1 MNKDLTYSWL
11 HTDFRYTLIYE
22 SNANNQSFLSINRT
36 RIKKYLFFDWKRG
49 DVISKMSRRFFI
61 FCTKNKMFCTDF
73 RANKLR
79 NFFFS
84 RNKIDGA
91 SWHSICDTKRASL
104 RIVTMHAN
112 NTRLLPKFSWNFHIY
127 RKRSNIFIAY
137 GIAHKHNMLF
147 EKSNMP

>member
-1 MNKDLTYSWL
+1 MFAFFTAWFFAPKRERKWKYAVW
-11 HTDFRYTLIYE
+11 Y
-22 SNANNQSFLSINRT
+22 
-36 RIKKYLFFDWKRG
+36 IKKAHHIWEKTWWA
-49 DVISKMSRRFFI
+49 FFI